1 MKNKVFREI
10 DSNME
15 ELAQISHILYDNP
28 ELSGEE
34 YKAAALLTEAFKRH
48 GFKVDSEIYSIK
60 TAFRAEYDSNKEG
73 STVAFFCEYDALP
86 GIGHGC
92 GHNLIS
98 AISLGAAIGL
108 KSVIDAVGGKIVVFG
123 TPAEETS
130 GVKVQLA
137 EYGAFNGIDAAMM
150 VHPNPVTEASGS
162 SLALDALKFQFTGK
176 AAHAAQAPE
185 KGINALDAVILMFNG
200 INALRQHLPADV
212 KIHGIISHGGE
223 APNIVPE
230 FAEAKFY
237 IRASERKY
245 LSVVREKVI
254 ECARGAASMTG
265 AKLEVSK
272 FENSYDNMKTNS
284 VLSKLFN
291 QNLKNLGEE
300 NIKEPGL
307 GIGSIDMGNVS
318 QVVPSIHPWVGIGNA
333 DLVLHTKEFA
343 ESTITQKGRAL
354 IFRGACAMAA
364 TALDVISS
372 KALKEEI
379 YKEFKS

>member
-1 MKNKVFREI
+1 MKSKVLKEI

-15 ELAQISHILYDNP
+15 ELTQISRILYDNP
-28 ELSGEE
+28 EISGEE
-34 YKAAALLTEAFKRH
+34 YKAAALLIEAFKRH
-48 GFKVDSEIYSIK
+48 GFRVESEIYSIK

-73 STVAFFCEYDALP
+73 NTVAFFCEYDALP

-108 KSVIDAVGGKIVVFG
+108 KSVIDSTGGKIVVFG

-130 GVKVQLA
+130 GAKVQLA
-137 EYGAFNGIDAAMM
+137 EYGAFKGVDAAMM
-150 VHPNPVTEASGS
+150 VHPNPVTEESGS

-185 KGINALDAVILMFNG
+185 KGINALDAVILMYNG
-200 INALRQHLPADV
+200 INALRQHLPSDV

-237 IRASERKY
+237 IRAAERKY
-245 LSVVREKVI
+245 LSTVREKVI

-272 FENSYDNMKTNS
+272 FENSYDNLKTNT

-291 QNLKNLGEE
+291 QNLKAMGEE
-300 NIKEPGL
+300 NINKAGS

-318 QVVPSIHPWVGIGNA
+318 QVVPSIHPWVGLGNA
-333 DLVLHTKEFA
+333 DLVLHTREFA
-343 ESTITQKGRAL
+343 ESTITQKGREL
-354 IFRGACAMAA
+354 IYRGACAMAA
-364 TALDVISS
+364 TALDVILS
-372 KALKEEI
+372 KELQEEI
-379 YKEFKS
+379 YKEFMS